1 MVGGTNGAHLTSFSL
16 VDVASHGRELG
27 TAVAEGMLAF
37 NKAIGSPTSLQ
48 NMPVALTAD
57 DIDEYMGPILQAAK
71 TGSLSLI
78 KNVL

>member
-1 MVGGTNGAHLTSFSL
+1 
-16 VDVASHGRELG
+16 
-27 TAVAEGMLAF
+27 MLAF

-71 TGSLSLI
+71 TGNLSLI
-78 KNVL
+78 KNVGD